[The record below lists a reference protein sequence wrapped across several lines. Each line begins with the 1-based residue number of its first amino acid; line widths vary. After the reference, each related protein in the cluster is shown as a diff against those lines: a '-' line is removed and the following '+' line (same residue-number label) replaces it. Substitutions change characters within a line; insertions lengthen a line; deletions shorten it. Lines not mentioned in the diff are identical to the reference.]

1 MNSIKTQTLKGFRD
15 FLPQE
20 ARERAWLKNVMISV
34 YEKWGYQPLETPTLE
49 PLEIFEGQIGEDEK
63 LFYKFKDNGNRDVAL
78 RYDQTV
84 PTCRVIGQYYNEITF
99 PFRRYQ
105 IQSAFRAENPQK
117 GRFREFTQ
125 SDADI
130 FGVSSVEADA
140 EVIAICLDLY
150 KTLGFKDIV
159 ILVNNR
165 DLIKDIPYTAISTI
179 DKLDKI
185 GEEGVIEDMLKK
197 GIEKTQAE
205 KYLTFV
211 RNLQPDETIKD
222 IFSYLEKAGFDKNWF
237 KFEPTLMRAFSY
249 SEGPIWEITI
259 PGYTGGSVGGGER
272 YDNLVEKISGQKVA
286 GTGVG
291 IGFDRTL
298 DAVKEFGLLPIL
310 EEITKVLVTVFSA
323 DLMDKSLEISSKL
336 RAAGI
341 NTELWLDSTSKLDK
355 QLKYADQKQIP
366 YAIIIGP
373 DEATQDKVV
382 LKDLTSKTQETLS
395 LDETIQKLTS

>member
-1 MNSIKTQTLKGFRD
+1 MNQIKAQTLKGFRD
-15 FLPQE
+15 FLPEE
-20 ARERAWLKNVMISV
+20 AREREWLKGVMRSV

-63 LFYKFKDNGNRDVAL
+63 LFYKFKDNGDRDVAL

-84 PTCRVIGQYYNEITF
+84 PTCRVIGQYFSQITF

-130 FGVSSVEADA
+130 FGVSSVNADA

-150 KTLGFKDIV
+150 KTLGFKDVV
-159 ILVNNR
+159 ILINNR
-165 DLIKDIPYTAISTI
+165 DLIKDIPYEAISAI

-185 GEEGVIEDMLKK
+185 GEDGVVADMVKK
-197 GIEKTQAE
+197 GLDQTQVK
-205 KYLTFV
+205 KYLEFV
-211 RNLQPDETIKD
+211 KNLQPDEKIKTI
-222 IFSYLEKAGFDKNWF
+222 FGFLEKAGFDKSWF
-237 KFEPTLMRAFSY
+237 RFEPTLMRAFSY

-259 PGYTGGSVGGGER
+259 PGYSGGSVGGGER
-272 YDNLVEKISGQKVA
+272 YDNLVEKISGQKVP

-298 DAVKEFGLLPIL
+298 DAVKEMGLLP
-310 EEITKVLVTVFSA
+310 EFKSITTVLVTAFSTE
-323 DLMDKSLEISSKL
+323 LFDKSAEVSAIL
-336 RAAGI
+336 RSNNI
-341 NTELWLDSTSKLDK
+341 NTELWLDPESKLDK

-366 YAIIIGP
+366 YAVIIGP
-373 DEATQDKVV
+373 DETAQNKIV
-382 LKDLTSKTQETLS
+382 LKDLNSKTQETLS